1 LYRIRPSVVHK
12 PYQKI
17 DNNGGLLTNN
27 FSQCTPNPNQL
38 RWNPQPFPKTPTDFV
53 QGLITIAGAGDPSS
67 KSGIAIHIYSANQN
81 MIDKAF
87 YNSDGDFLIGNFVEF
102 HEV

>member
-27 FSQCTPNPNQL
+27 FSHCAPNPNQL

-53 QGLITIAGAGDPSS
+53 QGLVTIAGAGDPSS
-67 KSGIAIHIYSANQN
+67 KSGIAIHIYTANQN

-87 YNSDGDFLIGNFVEF
+87 YNSDGDFLIGNFVKF
-102 HEV
+102 H